1 MIPFSVIWKQK
12 IRYRNLSDTI
22 FGFADGAFILHKK
35 KRTDK
40 EAVME
45 VVGRD
50 QQDQEITLEFDMEFC
65 RWNFIKSETELWKP
79 KPDPVLEQIA
89 GLFTEEVK
97 EWQGNIIRVIGFV
110 TGD

>member
-1 MIPFSVIWKQK
+1 MISGT
-12 IRYRNLSDTI
+12 NGLL
-22 FGFADGAFILHKK
+22 GAADGAFILHKK

-65 RWNFIKSETELWKP
+65 RFIQTKIKSKP
-79 KPDPVLEQIA
+79 L
-89 GLFTEEVK
+89 
-97 EWQGNIIRVIGFV
+97 
-110 TGD
+110 